1 MLTEQQEEIIYEL
14 AKEVK
19 EIANL
24 SNDDYFYKM
33 ILYPEEIVG
42 ALHDEG
48 KEHLA
53 EELKV
58 SWKNALISPEK
69 YNQETN
75 YIRRLWHTVSFI
87 RDNRDYA
94 VMRAEYSDVIDKLYL
109 ARLNFN
115 ENIEKVNEIL
125 KHDHKTEARR
135 RILDSLQRLL
145 DLYALLNDRIITP
158 MIGLESKLIEVQESF
173 GYSIS
178 TLSKEHISVLESVNE
193 SLLNLWVEVNP
204 IHNTANSLSSENL
217 LQEENYSKN
226 IQTVHG
232 NVSPILQDISRKS
245 LTISRD
251 IKTIRTGIERV
262 ANGETDFLYFSGKLI
277 KAGYENMMF
286 SLKDSTNELEPLAL
300 AIKNELRR
308 LEGEQ
313 EERGDHRIEKEIEK
327 LTTVNYLLK
336 KITKRTE
343 ESAYTY
349 LTNLEILKN
358 ELVLAGKEW
367 LEQGKV

>member
-1 MLTEQQEEIIYEL
+1 MLTEQQDEIIYGVV
-14 AKEVK
+14 AKELEK
-19 EIANL
+19 IESDAF
-24 SNDDYFYKM
+24 DYFCRM
-33 ILYPEEIVG
+33 LLYPEEITG
-42 ALHDEG
+42 KLHNEG
-48 KEHLA
+48 QEQLA
-53 EELKV
+53 EELKAN
-58 SWKNALISPEK
+58 WGNALIAPEK
-69 YNQETN
+69 NSNTT
-75 YIRRLWHTVSFI
+75 YIEALWRMTRGVVRDKKTYGLFKI
-87 RDNRDYA
+87 RYGQVVDELYQAR
-94 VMRAEYSDVIDKLYL
+94 SKL
-109 ARLNFN
+109 N
-115 ENIEKVNEIL
+115 ENIEKVNELLKQEHTAEVRKSIL
-125 KHDHKTEARR
+125 ASLQNLHELYS
-135 RILDSLQRLL
+135 ILDT
-145 DLYALLNDRIITP
+145 DIIKP
-158 MIGLESKLIEVQESF
+158 MLELESELIKVQQSF

-193 SLLNLWVEVNP
+193 SLLNVWVEVNP

-217 LQEENYSKN
+217 LQEGNYSKN
-226 IQTVHG
+226 IQTVHS

-251 IKTIRTGIERV
+251 IKAIKTEIERV

>member
-1 MLTEQQEEIIYEL
+1 MLTEQQEGIIYEL
-14 AKEVK
+14 SKEVK

-33 ILYPEEIVG
+33 ILYPDEIIG

-48 KEHLA
+48 KEQLA
-53 EELKV
+53 EELKA

-87 RDNRDYA
+87 RDNRDFA

-125 KHDHKTEARR
+125 KHDHKAEARK

-145 DLYALLNDRIITP
+145 DLYALLNGSIITP
-158 MIGLESKLIEVQESF
+158 MIGLESKLIEVQQSF

-178 TLSKEHISVLESVNE
+178 TLSKEHISVMESVSE
-193 SLLNLWVEVNP
+193 SLLNLWVEVVAVYN
-204 IHNTANSLSSENL
+204 IANSLSSENL
-217 LQEENYSKN
+217 LQGGNYSKS
-226 IQTVHG
+226 IQTAHS
-232 NVSPILQDISRKS
+232 NVSPILQTIAQKS
-245 LTISRD
+245 LTISKD
-251 IKTIRTGIERV
+251 IETIRTGIERV

-277 KAGYENMMF
+277 KSGYENMMF

-313 EERGDHRIEKEIEK
+313 EESGDYRIEKEIEE
-327 LTTVNYLLK
+327 LTTVNNLLK
-336 KITKRTE
+336 KITEKTE
-343 ESAYTY
+343 ENAYAY
-349 LTNLEILKN
+349 LNKLEILKN
-358 ELVLAGKEW
+358 EMVLAGQEW
-367 LEQGKV
+367 LKQE